1 MIDRIKLDEAVA
13 LLNAASLALQAA
25 GLPDSE
31 SYDLYTRIEDIIA
44 EIEVDTYHAWDC
56 AGEEEEA

>member
-1 MIDRIKLDEAVA
+1 MINPAKLDEAVA
-13 LLNAASLALQAA
+13 LLNAASLALQAS
-25 GLPDSE
+25 GIPDE
-31 SYDLYTRIEDIIA
+31 DCYDLYTRIEDIIS